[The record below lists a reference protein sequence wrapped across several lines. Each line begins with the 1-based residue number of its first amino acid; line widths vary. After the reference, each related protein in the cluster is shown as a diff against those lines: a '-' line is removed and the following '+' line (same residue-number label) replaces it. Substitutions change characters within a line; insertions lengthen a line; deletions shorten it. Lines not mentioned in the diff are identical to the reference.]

1 MGMNENGKLNGN
13 TITPTDSFS
22 RLKESQSK
30 LVSELQTMRNRQNVK
45 ASNAKM
51 ISILHQ
57 CPCRLKCLHDITK
70 LEYTYNK
77 IDRLYLEKHDIVKK
91 RLIDAIVC
99 RFPGKLKISSEHKI
113 NNGTADISISSD
125 KLIRLNNG
133 KRIGI
138 EVKSGQSIDLFQ
150 IERYL
155 YELDVL
161 LVVRVPTRDVVKIS
175 QKDIAEELNKN
186 VLLLTQKIQQIN
198 TYGLIKVEGE
208 WCRGCTAL
216 CQNKKPGYI
225 GRPIATMADYSEF
238 IKNVNIVVEK
248 VIKELE
254 SEFGT
259 N

>member
-1 MGMNENGKLNGN
+1 MNQ
-13 TITPTDSFS
+13 DSKKDAKTTTLEAS
-22 RLKESQSK
+22 SSKLKESEIR
-30 LVSELQTMRNRQNVK
+30 LLSEMDAMRTRQNVK
-45 ASNAKM
+45 TSNAKM

-70 LEYTYNK
+70 SEYTNNG
-77 IDRLYLEKHDIVKK
+77 IDRLYIEKHDTVKR
-91 RLIDAIVC
+91 RLIDAIVS
-99 RFPGKLKISSEHKI
+99 RFPGKLKISSEYKI

-125 KLIRLNNG
+125 QIIRLNNG

-175 QKDIAEELNKN
+175 QKDIAEVLNKN
-186 VLLLTQKIQQIN
+186 ILFLTEKIQQIN
-198 TYGLIKVEGE
+198 THGLIKVEGE

-216 CQNKKPGYI
+216 CQNKKPGYA
-225 GRPIATMADYSEF
+225 GKPNATMADYPEF

-248 VIKELE
+248 VIHELE
-254 SEFGT
+254 LEFGT

>member
-1 MGMNENGKLNGN
+1 MNENSKQNDN
-13 TITPTDSFS
+13 TTAREGFFS

-30 LVSELQTMRNRQNVK
+30 LVSELQTMRNRLNVK

-70 LEYTYNK
+70 SEYTYND
-77 IDRLYLEKHDIVKK
+77 IDPMYLQKHDIVKK

-125 KLIRLNNG
+125 SIIRLNNG
-133 KRIGI
+133 KKVGI
-138 EVKSGQSIDLFQ
+138 EVKSGKSIDLFQ

-161 LVVRVPTRDVVKIS
+161 LIVRVPTRDVVKIS
-175 QKDIAEELNKN
+175 QKDIAEVLNKN
-186 VLLLTQKIQQIN
+186 ILLLTEKIQQIN

-216 CQNKKPGYI
+216 CQNRKPGYI
-225 GRPIATMADYSEF
+225 GKPIATMADYSEF

-248 VIKELE
+248 VIHELE
-254 SEFGT
+254 LEFGT

>member
-1 MGMNENGKLNGN
+1 MNENDKLNGS
-13 TITPTDSFS
+13 TTTPTDSFS
-22 RLKESQSK
+22 KLKESQNK
-30 LVSELQTMRNRQNVK
+30 LLSELQAMRNRQNVK

-70 LEYTYNK
+70 SEYTYND

-125 KLIRLNNG
+125 SIIRLNNG
-133 KRIGI
+133 KKVGI
-138 EVKSGQSIDLFQ
+138 EVKSGKSIDLFQ

-175 QKDIAEELNKN
+175 QKDISEELNKN
-186 VLLLTQKIQQIN
+186 VLLLTEKIQQIN

-208 WCRGCTAL
+208 WCRGCTAP
-216 CQNKKPGYI
+216 CQNKKPGYT
-225 GRPIATMADYSEF
+225 GKPNASMANYADF

-248 VIKELE
+248 VMQELE
-254 SEFGT
+254 LEFG
-259 N
+259 

>member
-1 MGMNENGKLNGN
+1 
-13 TITPTDSFS
+13 
-22 RLKESQSK
+22 
-30 LVSELQTMRNRQNVK
+30 MRTKRNAK

-57 CPCRLKCLHDITK
+57 CPCRLRCLHDITTS
-70 LEYTYNK
+70 EYTSNT
-77 IDRLYLEKHDIVKK
+77 IDRLFSEKHDTVKK
-91 RLIDAIVC
+91 RLIEAILC
-99 RFPGKLKISSEHKI
+99 RFPGRLKISSEEKI

-125 KLIRLNNG
+125 QIIRLNNG

-175 QKDIAEELNKN
+175 QKDIAEVLNKN
-186 VLLLTQKIQQIN
+186 ILLLTEKIRQIN
-198 TYGLIKVEGE
+198 AFGLIKVEGE
-208 WCRGCTAL
+208 WCRGCTAP
-216 CQNKKPGYI
+216 CPNKKLGYT
-225 GRPIATMADYSEF
+225 GKPIASMADYADF
-238 IKNVNIVVEK
+238 MRNVDIVIEK
-248 VIKELE
+248 VIRELE
-254 SEFGT
+254 LEFGT

>member
-1 MGMNENGKLNGN
+1 MSMSEGQKVNDN
-13 TITPTDSFS
+13 TAAQQDFFS
-22 RLKESQSK
+22 KLKESQSK
-30 LVSELQTMRNRQNVK
+30 LLFELQNVRTKQNVK

-70 LEYTYNK
+70 SEYMDNN
-77 IDRLYLEKHDIVKK
+77 IDPLYLEKHHIIKK

-99 RFPGKLKISSEHKI
+99 RFSDNLKISSEHKI

-125 KLIRLNNG
+125 PIIRLNNG
-133 KRIGI
+133 KKVGI
-138 EVKSGQSIDLFQ
+138 EVKSGKSIDLFQ

-175 QKDIAEELNKN
+175 QKDIAQELNKN
-186 VLLLTQKIQQIN
+186 ILLLTEKIQQIN
-198 TYGLIKVEGE
+198 TQDPIKIEGE

-216 CQNKKPGYI
+216 CPNKKPTYTGK
-225 GRPIATMADYSEF
+225 PIATMADYCEF

-248 VIKELE
+248 IIHELE
-254 SEFGT
+254 LEFST

>member
-1 MGMNENGKLNGN
+1 MENQKVNVN
-13 TITPTDSFS
+13 TTPQKDSFS
-22 RLKESQSK
+22 KLKESQNE
-30 LVSELQTMRNRQNVK
+30 LLSELEAMRTRHHVRP
-45 ASNAKM
+45 SNAKM
-51 ISILHQ
+51 IKILHQ
-57 CPCRLKCLHDITK
+57 CPCSLKCLHDITNS
-70 LEYTYNK
+70 EYAYNN
-77 IDRLYLEKHDIVKK
+77 IDPLHLEKHTVVKK
-91 RLIDAIVC
+91 RLIDAIEC

-113 NNGTADISISSD
+113 NNGTVDILISSD

-138 EVKSGQSIDLFQ
+138 EVKSGQKIDLFQ

-175 QKDIAEELNKN
+175 QKDISQELNKN
-186 VLLLTQKIQQIN
+186 ILSLTEKIQQIN

-216 CQNKKPGYI
+216 CQNRKPGFI
-225 GRPIATMADYSEF
+225 GKPIATMADYSEF

-248 VIKELE
+248 VIHELE
-254 SEFGT
+254 LEFGT

>member
-1 MGMNENGKLNGN
+1 M
-13 TITPTDSFS
+13 
-22 RLKESQSK
+22 LK
-30 LVSELQTMRNRQNVK
+30 T
-45 ASNAKM
+45 SNAKM

-70 LEYTYNK
+70 SEYTYND

-125 KLIRLNNG
+125 SIIRLNNG
-133 KRIGI
+133 KKVGI
-138 EVKSGQSIDLFQ
+138 EVKSGKSIDLFQ

-175 QKDIAEELNKN
+175 QKDIAEELSKN
-186 VLLLTQKIQQIN
+186 ILSLTERFN
-198 TYGLIKVEGE
+198 
-208 WCRGCTAL
+208 R
-216 CQNKKPGYI
+216 
-225 GRPIATMADYSEF
+225 
-238 IKNVNIVVEK
+238 
-248 VIKELE
+248 
-254 SEFGT
+254 
-259 N
+259 

>member
-1 MGMNENGKLNGN
+1 MSMSEGQKVNDN
-13 TITPTDSFS
+13 TAAQQDFFS
-22 RLKESQSK
+22 KLKESQSK
-30 LVSELQTMRNRQNVK
+30 LLFELQNVRTKQNVK

-70 LEYTYNK
+70 LEYTYDK

-99 RFPGKLKISSEHKI
+99 RFPGKLKITSEHKI

-175 QKDIAEELNKN
+175 QKDIAEELNTN
-186 VLLLTQKIQQIN
+186 VLSLTEKIQQIN
-198 TYGLIKVEGE
+198 TYGLIKIEGE

-216 CQNKKPGYI
+216 CQNKKPGYY
-225 GRPIATMADYSEF
+225 GKPIATMADYCEF

-248 VIKELE
+248 VIHELE
-254 SEFGT
+254 LEFST

>member
-1 MGMNENGKLNGN
+1 MN
-13 TITPTDSFS
+13 
-22 RLKESQSK
+22 
-30 LVSELQTMRNRQNVK
+30 
-45 ASNAKM
+45 
-51 ISILHQ
+51 
-57 CPCRLKCLHDITK
+57 DITK
-70 LEYTYNK
+70 SEYTGNN
-77 IDRLYLEKHDIVKK
+77 IDPLYLQKHDIVKK

-99 RFPGKLKISSEHKI
+99 RFPGRLKISSEHKI

-125 KLIRLNNG
+125 PIIRPNNG
-133 KRIGI
+133 KKVGI
-138 EVKSGQSIDLFQ
+138 EVKSGRSIDLFQ

-186 VLLLTQKIQQIN
+186 VLSLTKKIQQIN

-216 CQNKKPGYI
+216 CQNKKPGYY
-225 GRPIATMADYSEF
+225 GKPNATMADYAEF

-254 SEFGT
+254 LEFGT

>member
-1 MGMNENGKLNGN
+1 MIENHKPNGN
-13 TITPTDSFS
+13 TIAQSGSSQTL
-22 RLKESQSK
+22 RESEGK
-30 LVSELQTMRNRQNVK
+30 LLSELEGMRAKQNVK

-70 LEYTYNK
+70 SGYTDND
-77 IDRLYLEKHDIVKK
+77 IDRLYIERHDIVKK

-99 RFPGKLKISSEHKI
+99 RFLGKLKISSEHKI

-125 KLIRLNNG
+125 PIIRLNNG
-133 KRIGI
+133 KRVGI
-138 EVKSGQSIDLFQ
+138 EVKSGKSIDLFQ

-175 QKDIAEELNKN
+175 QKDIAQELNTN
-186 VLLLTQKIQQIN
+186 ILLLTEKIQQIN

-216 CQNKKPGYI
+216 CQNKKPGYT
-225 GRPIATMADYSEF
+225 GKPNATMADYSEF

-248 VIKELE
+248 VIHELE
-254 SEFGT
+254 LEFGT

>member
-1 MGMNENGKLNGN
+1 MNENSKQNDN
-13 TITPTDSFS
+13 TTAREGFFS

-30 LVSELQTMRNRQNVK
+30 LVSELQTMRNRLNVK

-70 LEYTYNK
+70 SEYTYNN

-125 KLIRLNNG
+125 SIIRLNNG
-133 KRIGI
+133 KKVGI
-138 EVKSGQSIDLFQ
+138 EVKSGKSIDLFQ

-161 LVVRVPTRDVVKIS
+161 LVVRVPTRDVVKIL
-175 QKDIAEELNKN
+175 QKDISQELSKN
-186 VLLLTQKIQQIN
+186 ILSLTEKIQQIN

-216 CQNKKPGYI
+216 CQNRKPGYI
-225 GRPIATMADYSEF
+225 GKPIATMADYSKF

-248 VIKELE
+248 VIHELE
-254 SEFGT
+254 LEFGT

>member
-1 MGMNENGKLNGN
+1 MNENSKPKDQATAHEG
-13 TITPTDSFS
+13 SFS
-22 RLKESQSK
+22 KLKESENK
-30 LVSELQTMRNRQNVK
+30 LLSELDAMRAKQNVK

-70 LEYTYNK
+70 TEYTYNH
-77 IDRLYLEKHDIVKK
+77 IDRLYLEKHDTVKK

-99 RFPGKLKISSEHKI
+99 KFSGKLQISSEHKI

-125 KLIRLNNG
+125 PIIRLNNG
-133 KRIGI
+133 KKVGI
-138 EVKSGQSIDLFQ
+138 EVKSGRSIDLFQ

-161 LVVRVPTRDVVKIS
+161 LVVRVPTKDVVRIS
-175 QKDIAEELNKN
+175 QKDIAQELDKN
-186 VLLLTQKIQQIN
+186 ILLLTEKIQQIN
-198 TYGLIKVEGE
+198 TQSLIKVEGE

-216 CQNKKPGYI
+216 CQYKKPGHV
-225 GRPIATMADYSEF
+225 GKPNATMANYAEH

-248 VIKELE
+248 VIHELE
-254 SEFGT
+254 LEFGT